1 MTKKTGLLRL
11 AALAALAALGLPG
24 PSLAGLP
31 LNPWELHGTWM
42 ASEDG
47 IGIVLRL
54 ECGGFVLQMNELE
67 LGGSWLC
74 RDGDLILHYNS
85 GTVHAHSAAV
95 RDGRLH
101 LGGFM
106 RLMRIGEGFGL
117 PRRPR
122 LLPASSAP
130 APLLDKDAPAA

>member
-1 MTKKTGLLRL
+1 MRKKTGLLRL
-11 AALAALAALGLPG
+11 AALAAFAALGLPG
-24 PSLAGLP
+24 PSLAGPP
-31 LNPWELHGTWM
+31 LDPCDLHGTWM

-54 ECGGFVLQMNELE
+54 ECGGFTLQINELE
-67 LGGSWLC
+67 LGGYWLC

-85 GTVHAHSAAV
+85 GTVHAHSASV
-95 RDGRLH
+95 SDGRLH

-106 RLMRIGEGFGL
+106 QLMRIGEGFGL